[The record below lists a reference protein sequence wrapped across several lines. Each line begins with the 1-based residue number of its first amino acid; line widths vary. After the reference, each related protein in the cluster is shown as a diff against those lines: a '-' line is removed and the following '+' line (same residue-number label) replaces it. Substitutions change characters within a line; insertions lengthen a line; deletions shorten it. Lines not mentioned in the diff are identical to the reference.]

1 MFSQRFRIG
10 SVSERKPRAPAV
22 EPGGGGSEFADRDGR
37 EIPEGTPCKKF
48 PGGDTPTRKRC
59 CGTVGGRWGWLWC
72 TSTTAWCTL
81 EKFWCTRKFWPG
93 TWAAQ
98 VGCPTSWS
106 ARGRA
111 WSGPCLGPAPP
122 ALSIRAPVW
131 VVRRTSL
138 RERKVLGP
146 SRVRAGVQARRQKRG
161 VTRDAPRTFRSRLLV
176 RLSTPKGAR
185 MQRAGGAGPRW
196 GPVLACPRLSSRWTR
211 RVWGGPQ
218 RKGWQKNPGRRS
230 LREVPGG

>member
-1 MFSQRFRIG
+1 MTHQEHSVRGFWCVCPPQRGRG
-10 SVSERKPRAPAV
+10 CK
-22 EPGGGGSEFADRDGR
+22 EPGAQAPDGDLSSPVLACPRDGR
-37 EIPEGTPCKKF
+37 DECGGVHKGKDGRKIQEGDHCRKF
-48 PGGDTPTRKRC
+48 LGGDTPTRKRC

-81 EKFWCTRKFWPG
+81 GKLRCTRKFWLG
-93 TWAAQ
+93 TWADQ

-138 RERKVLGP
+138 RERKVFGP
-146 SRVRAGVQARRQKRG
+146 SRVRAGVQIE
-161 VTRDAPRTFRSRLLV
+161 SNRLY
-176 RLSTPKGAR
+176 
-185 MQRAGGAGPRW
+185 
-196 GPVLACPRLSSRWTR
+196 C
-211 RVWGGPQ
+211 
-218 RKGWQKNPGRRS
+218 PGRWS
-230 LREVPGG
+230 GNAEPPCLAG